1 MVVVGKNDG
10 YYNNDDD
17 NNGDDDDDGQ
27 VSDRG
32 DREMVKVRC

>member
-1 MVVVGKNDG
+1 MGVVRKNDG

-27 VSDRG
+27 VSDSG